1 MPDSRLEGELPGG
14 GAVTFDTELPIAAHA
29 DEIADL
35 VKGHQVVVVA
45 GETGSGK
52 TTQLPKIFLA
62 LGRRHI
68 AHTQPRR
75 IAARSVAERVA
86 EEMGVELGEQVGYQ
100 VRFTRRATSNTA
112 LTVMT
117 DGVLLAGISHD
128 RDLRAYDTIII
139 DEAHE
144 RSLNIDFLLGYLK
157 QLLPRR
163 PDLKVIITSA
173 TIDTARFST
182 HFDDAPVIEVSGRT
196 YPVEVRY
203 RPLDPSEQVR
213 PDDEDGVDDEDE
225 FPDRPSI
232 PTSTSPDDEVV
243 DQVTGI
249 CRAVQE
255 LCCEG
260 SGDILVFLAGEQ
272 EIRETAESLADLNL
286 LNTEVLPLFARLSA
300 TEQHRVFTPHTGRR
314 IVLATNVAETSLTVP
329 GIRYVIDPGTARIS
343 RYSVRIKVQRLPIEP
358 VSQASANQRAGRCGR
373 VAPGICIRLYSQASF
388 KSRPEFTEPEILRT
402 NLAAVILQMA
412 QARLGAITDFP
423 FVEAPD
429 RSQINDGIRLL
440 DELGALKPGH
450 CDSPRLTK
458 IGHQLA
464 RVPLDPRLGRMLL
477 EGAKQGSLAEVLV
490 IVAALSIRDV
500 RERPADKREEAD
512 GFHRRFA
519 TEVSLLQTLQ
529 AADSTDNNRV
539 GNWSQ
544 VRQQHI
550 RQKTVNTP
558 KSGSL
563 TRHTPHT
570 NSRLGKTSPRT
581 QAAGIDEG
589 GDIMAIHR
597 LWRYL
602 RHQRRQMGSSAFRR
616 MCRAEYIN
624 YLRVREWD
632 DLHGQLR
639 QIAKELH
646 LEVNRTP
653 APTDRVL
660 VALLSGLL
668 SHIGLAQVRE
678 SSKRR
683 GQHSRPQ
690 EYLGARGTKFAI
702 NPGSLL
708 ARKSPELVVAVE
720 LVQTSRLWARTVAAV
735 QPEWVEEIAGPLIK
749 RSWTAPHWAAS
760 TASVVATE
768 RGTLFG
774 VPLWADRRV
783 NYGQID
789 PVGSRQIFIRS
800 ALVERDWRSPHE
812 FLRHNDWV
820 RDEAADLEERSRQ
833 RGLVADDD
841 AIFTFYDRRIPDEIV
856 SGSHFDAWWR
866 RVQDHH
872 QLDLSIDDLVDSD
885 SVDADAFPD
894 HWKVGNLDLPVHY
907 VFEPG
912 SGHDGVTVTI
922 PLALLNQ
929 VPTAPFSWQVPG
941 LRTELATELIR
952 TLPKRIR
959 TQLVPAP
966 DHARAALTWL
976 EDHDANCQAPFTEE
990 LGRALKVLTGVI
1002 VNPDDWNIVALP
1014 AHLRVGF
1021 DIVDAEGKPVGKK
1034 SRKNAKNKPKGF
1046 QSAPIARSEDLEALQ
1061 TDLASKVSQS
1071 LTKAAGRSQIHGARE
1086 WTFDPIPERIGL
1098 SREGAD
1104 AVGYPCLVDEGVSV
1118 GTTVLDS
1125 PRAQRTSHAAGV
1137 VRLLVLNLPDPTKWV
1152 VTHMDNA
1159 TKLAVATSPYP
1170 SVSALLADARHK
1182 AVASVAHEKAG
1193 DLSGIRNKQSFDDLV
1208 MAVRQD
1214 QADRMARVVRTAGRV
1229 LSRLVEARQA
1239 LTTVSDPTIRD
1250 DITAQIDDLVFE
1262 NFISA
1267 TPDPW
1272 YDDMPRWIQGV
1283 SVRIESLMTN
1293 LSRDPRQMAELEP
1306 LLADYDALCEKQP
1319 AGKLPAEVEEIG
1331 FMLEELR
1338 IQYFAQKL
1346 GTRVSVSPKRIR
1358 AVMARVG

>member
-1 MPDSRLEGELPGG
+1 MPNSRLEGELPGG
-14 GAVTFDTELPIAAHA
+14 GVVTFDTDLPIAAHA

-35 VKGHQVVVVA
+35 IKHHQVVVVA

-52 TTQLPKIFLA
+52 TTQLPKICLA
-62 LGRRHI
+62 LGRRQI

-100 VRFTRRATSNTA
+100 VRFTRRASSDTA

-117 DGVLLAGISHD
+117 DGVLLAEISHD
-128 RDLRAYDTIII
+128 RDLCAHDTIII

-173 TIDTARFST
+173 TIDTTRFSA

-203 RPLDPSEQVR
+203 RPLDPSEQIR
-213 PDDEDGVDDEDE
+213 PDDEDDIDDEDE
-225 FPDRPSI
+225 LLHRPSA
-232 PTSTSPDDEVV
+232 PSLTSPDDEVV

-255 LCCEG
+255 LCREE

-272 EIRETAESLADLNL
+272 EIRETAEALADLNL
-286 LNTEVLPLFARLSA
+286 SNTEVLPLFARLSA
-300 TEQHRVFTPHTGRR
+300 AEQHRVFTPHTGRR

-343 RYSVRIKVQRLPIEP
+343 RYSVRTKVQRLPIEP

-373 VAPGICIRLYSQASF
+373 VAPGICIRLYSQTSF
-388 KSRPEFTEPEILRT
+388 ESRPEFTEPEILRT

-429 RSQINDGIRLL
+429 RSRINDGIRLL

-450 CDSPRLTK
+450 RDAPRLTK

-477 EGAKQGSLAEVLV
+477 EGARQGSLAEVLV

-512 GFHRRFA
+512 AFHRRFA
-519 TEVSLLQTLQ
+519 TEANLLQTLQ
-529 AADSTDNNRV
+529 AADNTDNNQV
-539 GNWSQ
+539 GDWSQ
-544 VRQQHI
+544 VRRQHI
-550 RQKTVNTP
+550 HQEAANTAKP
-558 KSGSL
+558 GPPA
-563 TRHTPHT
+563 RHTPHT
-570 NSRLGKTSPRT
+570 RGKISPRP
-581 QAAGIDEG
+581 QAGGIDEG

-646 LEVNRTP
+646 LEVNRTS

-668 SHIGLAQVRE
+668 SHIGLVQVRQPA
-678 SSKRR
+678 KRH
-683 GQHSRPQ
+683 GQRPGPQ

-720 LVQTSRLWARTVAAV
+720 LVETSRLWARTVAAV
-735 QPEWVEEIAGPLIK
+735 QPEWVEEVAGPLIR
-749 RSWTAPHWAAS
+749 RSWAVPHWAAS

-783 NYGQID
+783 TYGRID
-789 PVGSRQIFIRS
+789 PVASRQIFIRS
-800 ALVERDWRSPHE
+800 ALVERNWRSDHG
-812 FLRHNDWV
+812 FLKHNDRV

-833 RGLVADDD
+833 RDLVADDD
-841 AIFTFYDRRIPDEIV
+841 AIFAFYDRRIPDGIV

-866 RVQDHH
+866 RVQDRH
-872 QLDLSIDDLVDSD
+872 QLDLSIDDLVDSG

-894 HWKVGNLDLPVHY
+894 HWKVGNLELPVRY

-952 TLPKRIR
+952 ALPKRIR

-966 DHARAALTWL
+966 DRARAALTWL
-976 EDHDANCQAPFTEE
+976 EDHDADRHAPFTNE
-990 LGRALKVLTGVI
+990 LGRALRTLTGVI
-1002 VNPDDWNIVALP
+1002 INPDDWNIAAIP
-1014 AHLRVGF
+1014 AHLRIGF
-1021 DIVDAEGKPVGKK
+1021 DITDAEGRPVGKK
-1034 SRKNAKNKPKGF
+1034 SKTNGKDKLKGS
-1046 QSAPIARSEDLEALQ
+1046 QPAPIARSEDLDALQ
-1061 TDLASKVSQS
+1061 TDLAPKVSQS
-1071 LTKAAGRSQIHGARE
+1071 LTKAAGQPQIHGAKE
-1086 WTFDPIPERIGL
+1086 WTFDPIPKRVDL
-1098 SREGAD
+1098 SRKGPD
-1104 AVGYPCLVDEGVSV
+1104 AVGYPCLVDEGDSV
-1118 GTTVLDS
+1118 GTTVLDT
-1125 PRAQRTSHAAGV
+1125 PRAQRTSHASGV
-1137 VRLLVLNLPDPTKWV
+1137 VKLLVLNLPDPTKWV

-1159 TKLAVATSPYP
+1159 TKLALATSPYP
-1170 SVSALLADARHK
+1170 SVPALLADARHK
-1182 AVASVAHEKAG
+1182 AVASVAQEKAG
-1193 DLSGIRNKQSFDDLV
+1193 DLSGIRDKKTFDDLALV
-1208 MAVRQD
+1208 VRQD
-1214 QADRMARVVRTAGRV
+1214 QADRMARVVRTAGRI
-1229 LSRLVEARQA
+1229 LSRVVAARQA
-1239 LTTVSDPTIRD
+1239 LATVSDPAIHA
-1250 DITAQIDDLVFE
+1250 DIVAQIDDLVFE

-1293 LSRDPRQMAELEP
+1293 PSRDPRQMAELEP
-1306 LLADYDALCEKQP
+1306 LLADYDALCEEQP

-1338 IQYFAQKL
+1338 VQYFAQKL

-1358 AVMARVG
+1358 MAIAKLS

>member
-1 MPDSRLEGELPGG
+1 MPNSRLEGELPGG
-14 GAVTFDTELPIAAHA
+14 GVVTFDTDLPIAAHA

-35 VKGHQVVVVA
+35 IKHHQVVVVA

-52 TTQLPKIFLA
+52 TTQLPKICLA
-62 LGRRHI
+62 LGRRQI

-100 VRFTRRATSNTA
+100 VRFTRRASSDTA

-117 DGVLLAGISHD
+117 DGVLLAEISHD
-128 RDLRAYDTIII
+128 RDLCAHDTIII

-173 TIDTARFST
+173 TIDTARFSA

-203 RPLDPSEQVR
+203 RPLDPSEQIR
-213 PDDEDGVDDEDE
+213 PDDEDDIDDEDE
-225 FPDRPSI
+225 LLHRPSA
-232 PTSTSPDDEVV
+232 PSLTSPDDEVV

-255 LCCEG
+255 LCREE

-272 EIRETAESLADLNL
+272 EIRETAEALADLNL
-286 LNTEVLPLFARLSA
+286 SNTEVLPLFARLSA
-300 TEQHRVFTPHTGRR
+300 AEQHRVFTPHTGRR

-343 RYSVRIKVQRLPIEP
+343 RYSVRTKVQRLPIEP

-373 VAPGICIRLYSQASF
+373 VAPGICIRLYSQTSF
-388 KSRPEFTEPEILRT
+388 ESRPEFTEPEILRT

-429 RSQINDGIRLL
+429 RSRINDGIRLL

-450 CDSPRLTK
+450 RDAPRLTK

-477 EGAKQGSLAEVLV
+477 EGARQGSLAEVLV

-512 GFHRRFA
+512 AFHRRFA
-519 TEVSLLQTLQ
+519 TEANLLQTLQ
-529 AADSTDNNRV
+529 AADNTDNNRV
-539 GNWSQ
+539 GDWSQ
-544 VRQQHI
+544 VRRQHI
-550 RQKTVNTP
+550 HQEAANTAKP
-558 KSGSL
+558 GPPA
-563 TRHTPHT
+563 RHTPHT
-570 NSRLGKTSPRT
+570 RGKISPRP
-581 QAAGIDEG
+581 QAGGIDEG

-646 LEVNRTP
+646 LEVNRTS

-668 SHIGLAQVRE
+668 SHIGLVQVRQPA
-678 SSKRR
+678 KRH
-683 GQHSRPQ
+683 GQRPGPQ

-720 LVQTSRLWARTVAAV
+720 LVETSRLWARTVAAV
-735 QPEWVEEIAGPLIK
+735 QPEWVEEVAGPLIR
-749 RSWTAPHWAAS
+749 RSWAVPHWAAS

-783 NYGQID
+783 TYGRID
-789 PVGSRQIFIRS
+789 PVASRQIFIRS
-800 ALVERDWRSPHE
+800 ALVERNWRSDHG
-812 FLRHNDWV
+812 FLKHNDRV

-833 RGLVADDD
+833 RDLVADDD
-841 AIFTFYDRRIPDEIV
+841 AIFAFYDRRIPDGIV

-866 RVQDHH
+866 RVQDRH
-872 QLDLSIDDLVDSD
+872 QLDLSIDDLVDSG

-894 HWKVGNLDLPVHY
+894 HWKVGNLELPVRY

-952 TLPKRIR
+952 ALPKRIR

-966 DHARAALTWL
+966 DRARAALTWL
-976 EDHDANCQAPFTEE
+976 EDHDADRHAPFTAE
-990 LGRALKVLTGVI
+990 LGRALRTLTGVI
-1002 VNPDDWNIVALP
+1002 INPDDWNTAAIP
-1014 AHLRVGF
+1014 AHLRIGF
-1021 DIVDAEGKPVGKK
+1021 DITDAEGRPVGKK
-1034 SRKNAKNKPKGF
+1034 SRKNGKDKLKGS
-1046 QSAPIARSEDLEALQ
+1046 QSASIARSEDLDALQ
-1061 TDLASKVSQS
+1061 TDLAPKVSQS
-1071 LTKAAGRSQIHGARE
+1071 LTKAAGQPQIHGAKE
-1086 WTFDPIPERIGL
+1086 WTFDPIPKRVDL
-1098 SREGAD
+1098 SRKGPD
-1104 AVGYPCLVDEGVSV
+1104 AVGYPCLVDEGDSV
-1118 GTTVLDS
+1118 GTTVLDT
-1125 PRAQRTSHAAGV
+1125 PRAQRTSHASGV
-1137 VRLLVLNLPDPTKWV
+1137 VKLLVLNLPDPTKWV

-1159 TKLAVATSPYP
+1159 TKLALATSPYP
-1170 SVSALLADARHK
+1170 SVPALLADARHK
-1182 AVASVAHEKAG
+1182 AVASVAQEKAG
-1193 DLSGIRNKQSFDDLV
+1193 DLSGIRDKKTFDDLALV
-1208 MAVRQD
+1208 VRQD
-1214 QADRMARVVRTAGRV
+1214 QADRMARVVRTAGRI
-1229 LSRLVEARQA
+1229 LSRVVAARQA
-1239 LTTVSDPTIRD
+1239 LATVSDPAIHA
-1250 DITAQIDDLVFE
+1250 DIVAQIDDLVFE

-1293 LSRDPRQMAELEP
+1293 PSRDPRQMAELEP
-1306 LLADYDALCEKQP
+1306 LLADYDALCEEQP

-1338 IQYFAQKL
+1338 VQYFAQKL

-1358 AVMARVG
+1358 MAIAKLS

>member
-1 MPDSRLEGELPGG
+1 MPNSRLEGELPGG
-14 GAVTFDTELPIAAHA
+14 GVVTFDTDLPIAAHA

-35 VKGHQVVVVA
+35 IKHHQVVVVA

-52 TTQLPKIFLA
+52 TTQLPKICLA
-62 LGRRHI
+62 LGRRQI

-100 VRFTRRATSNTA
+100 VRFTRRATSDTA

-117 DGVLLAGISHD
+117 DGVLLAEISHD
-128 RDLRAYDTIII
+128 RDLCAHDTIII

-173 TIDTARFST
+173 TIDTARFSA

-203 RPLDPSEQVR
+203 RPLDPSEQIR
-213 PDDEDGVDDEDE
+213 PDDEDDIDDEDE
-225 FPDRPSI
+225 LLHRPSA
-232 PTSTSPDDEVV
+232 PSLTSPDDEVV

-255 LCCEG
+255 LCREE

-272 EIRETAESLADLNL
+272 EIRETAEALADLNL
-286 LNTEVLPLFARLSA
+286 SNTEVLPLFARLSA
-300 TEQHRVFTPHTGRR
+300 AEQHRVFTPHTGRR

-343 RYSVRIKVQRLPIEP
+343 RYSVRTKVQRLPIEP

-373 VAPGICIRLYSQASF
+373 VAPGICIRLYSQTSF
-388 KSRPEFTEPEILRT
+388 ESRPEFTEPEILRT

-429 RSQINDGIRLL
+429 RSRINDGIRLL

-450 CDSPRLTK
+450 RDAPRLTK

-477 EGAKQGSLAEVLV
+477 EGARQGSLAEVLV

-512 GFHRRFA
+512 AFHRRFA
-519 TEVSLLQTLQ
+519 TEANLLQTLQ
-529 AADSTDNNRV
+529 AADNTDNNRV
-539 GNWSQ
+539 GDWSQ
-544 VRQQHI
+544 VRRQHI
-550 RQKTVNTP
+550 HQEAANTAKP
-558 KSGSL
+558 GPPA
-563 TRHTPHT
+563 RHTPHT
-570 NSRLGKTSPRT
+570 RGKISPRP
-581 QAAGIDEG
+581 QAGGIDEG

-646 LEVNRTP
+646 LEVNRTS

-668 SHIGLAQVRE
+668 SHIGLVQVRQ
-678 SSKRR
+678 SAKRH
-683 GQHSRPQ
+683 GQRPGPQ

-720 LVQTSRLWARTVAAV
+720 LVETSRLWARTVAAV
-735 QPEWVEEIAGPLIK
+735 QPEWVEEVAGPLIR
-749 RSWTAPHWAAS
+749 RSWAVPHWAAS

-783 NYGQID
+783 TYGRID
-789 PVGSRQIFIRS
+789 PVASRQIFIRS
-800 ALVERDWRSPHE
+800 ALVERNWRSDHG
-812 FLRHNDWV
+812 FLKHNDRV
-820 RDEAADLEERSRQ
+820 RDEATDLEERSRQ

-841 AIFTFYDRRIPDEIV
+841 AIFAFYDRRIPDGIV

-866 RVQDHH
+866 RVQDRH
-872 QLDLSIDDLVDSD
+872 QLDLSIDDLVDSG

-894 HWKVGNLDLPVHY
+894 HWKVGNLELPVRY

-952 TLPKRIR
+952 ALPKRIR

-966 DHARAALTWL
+966 DRARAALTWL
-976 EDHDANCQAPFTEE
+976 EDHDADRHAPFTAE
-990 LGRALKVLTGVI
+990 LGRALRTLTGVI
-1002 VNPDDWNIVALP
+1002 INPDDWNTAAIP
-1014 AHLRVGF
+1014 AHLRIGF
-1021 DIVDAEGKPVGKK
+1021 DITDAEGRPVGKK
-1034 SRKNAKNKPKGF
+1034 SRKNGKDKLKGS
-1046 QSAPIARSEDLEALQ
+1046 QSASIARSEDLEALQ
-1061 TDLASKVSQS
+1061 TDLAPEVSQS
-1071 LTKAAGRSQIHGARE
+1071 LTKAAGQPQIHGAKE
-1086 WTFDPIPERIGL
+1086 WTFDPIPKRVDL
-1098 SREGAD
+1098 SRKGPD
-1104 AVGYPCLVDEGVSV
+1104 AVGYPCLVDEGDSV
-1118 GTTVLDS
+1118 GTTVLDT
-1125 PRAQRTSHAAGV
+1125 PRAQRTSHASGV
-1137 VRLLVLNLPDPTKWV
+1137 VKLLILNLPDPTKWV

-1159 TKLAVATSPYP
+1159 TKLALATSPYP

-1182 AVASVAHEKAG
+1182 AVASVAQEKAG
-1193 DLSGIRNKQSFDDLV
+1193 DLSGIRDKKTFDDLALV
-1208 MAVRQD
+1208 VRQD
-1214 QADRMARVVRTAGRV
+1214 QADRMARVVRTAGRI
-1229 LSRLVEARQA
+1229 LSRVVAARQA
-1239 LTTVSDPTIRD
+1239 LVTVSDPAIHA
-1250 DITAQIDDLVFE
+1250 DIVAQIDDLVFE

-1293 LSRDPRQMAELEP
+1293 PSRDPRQMAELEP
-1306 LLADYDALCEKQP
+1306 LLADYDALCEEQP

-1338 IQYFAQKL
+1338 VQYFAQKL
-1346 GTRVSVSPKRIR
+1346 GTRVSVSPKRIH
-1358 AVMARVG
+1358 MAIAKLS